1 MKISTTRDRT
11 QGKITLPS
19 VWRGTVLRIA
29 AVLFW
34 ILLWAVAAHKVGLPV
49 LLPSPLSVAQRL
61 VQLCVT
67 ADFWMTV
74 FASLVRILLG
84 FFCGV
89 LFGTLLAVMAW
100 RSDIAQEMI
109 RPMLGVLKATPV
121 ASFII
126 LALVWID
133 TQILAAV
140 ISFIMV
146 LPLVYHNVREGFDA
160 ADTKLLEM
168 ARMFELSRAKTFRY
182 CYLPAILP
190 FFLSAVSSA
199 LGFAW
204 KSGIAAEVLGRPSR
218 AIGKQIYDSK
228 IYLETVDLFA
238 WTIVV
243 ILMSVMLEK
252 LMLWLVK
259 RIGKQSMKVAEK

>member
-19 VWRGTVLRIA
+19 VWRGTVLRVA

-34 ILLWAVAAHKVGLPV
+34 ILLWAVAAYKVGLPV

-126 LALVWID
+126 LALVWIH

-146 LPLVYHNVREGFDA
+146 LPL
-160 ADTKLLEM
+160 
-168 ARMFELSRAKTFRY
+168 
-182 CYLPAILP
+182 
-190 FFLSAVSSA
+190 AVSYTH
-199 LGFAW
+199 LT
-204 KSGIAAEVLGRPSR
+204 LP
-218 AIGKQIYDSK
+218 
-228 IYLETVDLFA
+228 T
-238 WTIVV
+238 T
-243 ILMSVMLEK
+243 
-252 LMLWLVK
+252 
-259 RIGKQSMKVAEK
+259 

>member
-19 VWRGTVLRIA
+19 VWRGTVLRVA

-34 ILLWAVAAHKVGLPV
+34 ILLWAAAAHKVGLPV

-168 ARMFELSRAKTFRY
+168 ARM
-182 CYLPAILP
+182 LP

-199 LGFAW
+199 LGYAW
-204 KSGIAAEVLGRPSR
+204 KSGIAAEVLGRPAK

>member
-1 MKISTTRDRT
+1 
-11 QGKITLPS
+11 
-19 VWRGTVLRIA
+19 
-29 AVLFW
+29 
-34 ILLWAVAAHKVGLPV
+34 
-49 LLPSPLSVAQRL
+49 
-61 VQLCVT
+61 
-67 ADFWMTV
+67 MTV

-190 FFLSAVSSA
+190 FSFRRSAVRWDLPGNRELPPKCWADRQEQSA
-199 LGFAW
+199 SRSMIPRSIW
-204 KSGIAAEVLGRPSR
+204 KRWICLRGPS
-218 AIGKQIYDSK
+218 
-228 IYLETVDLFA
+228 
-238 WTIVV
+238 W
-243 ILMSVMLEK
+243 
-252 LMLWLVK
+252 
-259 RIGKQSMKVAEK
+259 

>member
-100 RSDIAQEMI
+100 RSNIAQET
-109 RPMLGVLKATPV
+109 MLGVLKATPV

-190 FFLSAVSSA
+190 FFSSA

-204 KSGIAAEVLGRPSR
+204 KSGIAAEVLGRPAR

>member
-19 VWRGTVLRIA
+19 VWRGTVLRVA

-168 ARMFELSRAKTFRY
+168 ARMFELSGAQTFRFRRF
-182 CYLPAILP
+182 CR
-190 FFLSAVSSA
+190 FSFRRSAVRWDLPGNRELPPKYWADRQEQSA
-199 LGFAW
+199 SRSMIPRSIW
-204 KSGIAAEVLGRPSR
+204 KRW
-218 AIGKQIYDSK
+218 
-228 IYLETVDLFA
+228 IYLHGPS
-238 WTIVV
+238 W
-243 ILMSVMLEK
+243 
-252 LMLWLVK
+252 
-259 RIGKQSMKVAEK
+259 